1 MRDMS
6 LIDREWFHRKE
17 RRLHNQPARRH
28 HQSTEAGPP
37 GLAVAALIA
46 LVLVAGVLLWRFA

>member
-1 MRDMS
+1 MS

-17 RRLHNQPARRH
+17 SKPHGQPPRH
-28 HQSTEAGPP
+28 QPLPVEPGPP
-37 GLAVAALIA
+37 GLATAGLIV

>member
-1 MRDMS
+1 MS

-17 RRLHNQPARRH
+17 NKPQARPARHHLQPAEP
-28 HQSTEAGPP
+28 SPP
-37 GLAVAALIA
+37 GLATACLIA

>member
-1 MRDMS
+1 MA

-46 LVLVAGVLLWRFA
+46 LVLVACVLLWRFA

>member
-1 MRDMS
+1 MS

-17 RRLHNQPARRH
+17 HRPQNQPARRH
-28 HQSTEAGPP
+28 HQPIESDPP

-46 LVLVAGVLLWRFA
+46 LLLVAGVLLWRFA